1 MSPRRKLLILV
12 GILLVAL
19 VAAAPFLR
27 PPEDPADAPES
38 PQAASPKLHLAASQ
52 DGETF
57 DLSVIA
63 DENVGSPHID
73 APQRPAVIRD
83 QREPELDSALDQP
96 DKPLPLPELPDD
108 FSTSLA
114 DERIASAGEP
124 HRPANVRDD
133 ESAPAAPSV
142 VNEPAS
148 PEDSPAALRR
158 HTVRDGETLE
168 SLAARLL
175 GDAKYAEEI
184 YRLNRERLP
193 RRDLLPIGV
202 ELLIPDVESIEK

>member
-1 MSPRRKLLILV
+1 VSRKRKLLILA
-12 GILLVAL
+12 GILLAAL

-27 PPEDPADAPES
+27 PPEGASDAP
-38 PQAASPKLHLAASQ
+38 QAPRASSPKLHLAASQ
-52 DGETF
+52 DDEAF

-63 DENVGSPHID
+63 DETDDPRDVD
-73 APQRPAVIRD
+73 APRAAAVIRD
-83 QREPELDSALDQP
+83 QRELDSTLDQSE
-96 DKPLPLPELPDD
+96 KAFPLPELPDD

-114 DERIASAGEP
+114 DDRIASSAASSP
-124 HRPANVRDD
+124 PANVSND
-133 ESAPAAPSV
+133 EPAPQAPSV
-142 VNEPAS
+142 VSEPAS
-148 PEDSPAALRR
+148 SEEPPSALRR
-158 HTVRDGETLE
+158 HTVRDGETLQ

-202 ELLIPDVESIEK
+202 ELLIPDVESAEE